1 MKPKPYDDDVREFI
15 SSHRGLLLAA
25 SSDALFNKNL
35 RGTLMRHLTVKD
47 DCVINAFT
55 IQELQQAIKMYRSRG
70 HRILVFIERELA
82 GKPTTDIIKYVKQD
96 HPDVLFVVLTTE
108 MEREKLI
115 LLHEVGADNIITKP
129 IAPDTLIEKIAFTVK
144 PRGQIGELID
154 EGKKL
159 LAIGQYEDAEEK
171 ARQVLDLK
179 AQSPAGLILQGD
191 ALKGQGK
198 IEQALDSYKQAEK
211 SAKLFLEPLKK
222 IAALHRETGNTA
234 EEIRLLERLDKLSP
248 LNVDRKI
255 DIGHGYIRMG
265 DTKKARFVFDEAI
278 KVATREA
285 MESLSRVSREIAQ
298 ICLDVAPE
306 LSERYLRRT
315 LEAKK
320 GFLDKSD
327 IETFNRLGIT
337 LRKQGRWED
346 AIKEYRQ
353 ALKISPTDGNLYY
366 NIAMAHM
373 EGRQLLDAYN
383 FLTKALSLSPDIY
396 KAGEP
401 VCLNIA
407 AIYRKAGKNE
417 LAKDFLKK
425 ALELNPDSQKAMAF
439 LREID
444 TQRMAQA

>member
-1 MKPKPYDDDVREFI
+1 MKPRPYDDDVREFVAAQ
-15 SSHRGLLLAA
+15 RGLLVAA

-35 RGTLMRHLTVKD
+35 RGTLTRHLSVKD
-47 DCVINAFT
+47 DCVINALS
-55 IQELQQAIKMYRSRG
+55 IQELQQVIKMYRSRG
-70 HRILVFIERELA
+70 HRLLVFLERELA
-82 GKPTTDIIKYVKQD
+82 GKPTTELIKYVKQD
-96 HPDVLFVVLTTE
+96 QPDVLFVVLTTE
-108 MEREKLI
+108 VEREKLI

-129 IAPDTLIEKIAFTVK
+129 IAPDTLIEKIAFTIK

-159 LAIGQYEDAEEK
+159 LAIGQYEDAAQK
-171 ARQVLDLK
+171 ALQVLEIK

-191 ALKGQGK
+191 AYRGMGRVQ
-198 IEQALDSYKQAEK
+198 QALDSYKLAEK
-211 SAKLFLEPLKK
+211 SAKLFLDPLKK
-222 IAALHRETGNTA
+222 LAALHRETGNTT

-255 DIGHGYIRMG
+255 EIGNGYIRLG
-265 DTKKARFVFDEAI
+265 DTKKARVVFDEAI

-315 LEAKK
+315 LEAKR

-373 EGRQLLDAYN
+373 EGSQLLDAYN
-383 FLTKALSLSPDIY
+383 FLNKALSISPDIY

-417 LAKDFLKK
+417 LARDYLKR
-425 ALELNPDSQKAMAF
+425 ALEFNPDSQKAQAF
-439 LREID
+439 LREIGV
-444 TQRMAQA
+444 